1 MNPEILSKLPSWMQD
16 IIKLDEEAK
25 KNNLKPKVET
35 IAIAKQ
41 EGSDEIQ

>member
-1 MNPEILSKLPSWMQD
+1 MNTEILSRLPLWMQE

-35 IAIAKQ
+35 IAIAKK